1 MKRSLR
7 VLSRPG
13 VLLWGSPFR
22 ALLSMCWGERETAAL
37 GLLFFYVYFR
47 VYVIEYDRNSH
58 FRAVFFRVYCGGGAE
73 TAGCV
78 LGCMC
83 HGDTVCGLFRS
94 EVKQSIE

>member
-7 VLSRPG
+7 VAFKARGSTLGQPLQGHAVCAG
-13 VLLWGSPFR
+13 VKQKQLLWGIY
-22 ALLSMCWGERETAAL
+22 
-37 GLLFFYVYFR
+37 FYFYFR
-47 VYVIEYDRNSH
+47 VYVLGWDRNSH

-83 HGDTVCGLFRS
+83 HGDMVCGLFRS
-94 EVKQSIE
+94 EVD

>member
-1 MKRSLR
+1 M
-7 VLSRPG
+7 
-13 VLLWGSPFR
+13 
-22 ALLSMCWGERETAAL
+22 L
-37 GLLFFYVYFR
+37 G
-47 VYVIEYDRNSH
+47 YDRNSH